1 MTGVSD
7 VPSTDECP
15 FPKPKFRPGKIGS
28 SALEFEVSIFES
40 NLVDFIV
47 PENLFSWRLGKIEKI
62 ICDGGKTGIHDKNFL
77 QYFTP
82 EEGDEGYQ
90 NEDALLVSHK
100 CKMLAYNDIITPEI
114 DPHFRNSGY
123 EAIRV
128 KWENDEA
135 QLSCP
140 WELHSLDCK
149 DKAPLPPCLT
159 ELQKESCFKILDNI
173 EEDSYVRSNFLLPV
187 NIEKFV
193 DYLSMVEVPMD
204 LSFIR
209 TRLQS
214 DYYTNVLS
222 FKADFKLLFDNCIKY
237 NEHDTQF
244 GIEALKLQDVFKKLF
259 DSVMKAIPQ
268 VPGIR
273 INSQNWPN
281 DKDISSHL
289 SDNFK
294 KKLPNEYNQSTP
306 LNSSN
311 LLIRS
316 GQNFQGSID
325 SDEES
330 KIPIL
335 QSRKRKETRQAVSG
349 KSIISKNDTSNDN
362 TIKNSDEKNYVR
374 NVDILRSNPTHI
386 RHSTRIADKANI
398 LHDHASSNENEY
410 ESDIKDSMLLNTLIS
425 ENNEC
430 ERTTR
435 SSRLRSSKNKIDVNH
450 YESSEAEENEYIEED
465 SIGSNCDS
473 VQECVS
479 ISSNESQESE
489 CSNDSENC
497 MLGNRQKNI
506 RVKNRRINN
515 HADSNASKRT
525 TRSSNLTMSTNNI
538 SVNKYESSVSDSE
551 SNVSHSAKV
560 SNHNEERRSTRIQ
573 LSAKNHHKQHEDY
586 NQPIKS
592 NFRSERKR
600 KRSQRYLTQE
610 NSQFAS
616 NSEESNSDSDFMEK
630 KTSTKSRRSTRKLAK
645 LSSDSEDMWDQENEI
660 EGSSDSSDE
669 SCQIVKQ
676 QRKSVSNQNSEFQ
689 NFFSNFLL

>member
-1 MTGVSD
+1 MG
-7 VPSTDECP
+7 
-15 FPKPKFRPGKIGS
+15 
-28 SALEFEVSIFES
+28 
-40 NLVDFIV
+40 
-47 PENLFSWRLGKIEKI
+47 
-62 ICDGGKTGIHDKNFL
+62 
-77 QYFTP
+77 
-82 EEGDEGYQ
+82 
-90 NEDALLVSHK
+90 
-100 CKMLAYNDIITPEI
+100 
-114 DPHFRNSGY
+114 
-123 EAIRV
+123 
-128 KWENDEA
+128 
-135 QLSCP
+135 
-140 WELHSLDCK
+140 
-149 DKAPLPPCLT
+149 
-159 ELQKESCFKILDNI
+159 
-173 EEDSYVRSNFLLPV
+173 
-187 NIEKFV
+187 
-193 DYLSMVEVPMD
+193 
-204 LSFIR
+204 
-209 TRLQS
+209 
-214 DYYTNVLS
+214 
-222 FKADFKLLFDNCIKY
+222 
-237 NEHDTQF
+237 F

-294 KKLPNEYNQSTP
+294 KKLPNEYNQSPP

-349 KSIISKNDTSNDN
+349 KSIISKDNTSNDN
-362 TIKNSDEKNYVR
+362 TIKKSDEKNYVR

-430 ERTTR
+430 
-435 SSRLRSSKNKIDVNH
+435 
-450 YESSEAEENEYIEED
+450 
-465 SIGSNCDS
+465 
-473 VQECVS
+473 
-479 ISSNESQESE
+479 
-489 CSNDSENC
+489 
-497 MLGNRQKNI
+497 
-506 RVKNRRINN
+506 
-515 HADSNASKRT
+515 KRT
-525 TRSSNLTMSTNNI
+525 TRSSNLTMSTSNI

-560 SNHNEERRSTRIQ
+560 SNHNEKRRSTRIQ
-573 LSAKNHHKQHEDY
+573 LSAKYYHKQHEDY

-676 QRKSVSNQNSEFQ
+676 QRKSVSNQNILTNRTSKRVKRQ
-689 NFFSNFLL
+689 QSCNTKMDKQI